1 MLTTNPALGVYDYY
15 GTFGSFNSRTDLTY
29 DVTFFWWSAWY
40 VKGSVYA
47 ACNAARSR
55 GRIPVITVQPN
66 HDPAIGTAAN
76 LLTDVAAGRYD
87 AKIRLI
93 ASEMVAYNGP
103 VIIRFAHEM
112 DLPTNATQNGGRYDW
127 AIPTQGVASPA
138 YIAAWNRAINLFRSL
153 VRQAK
158 AMWSPAGQ
166 PWCNAYYPGAVVDYV
181 GLSCYSFPSY
191 DLKFYGRV
199 RPYHELMQQKYGT
212 VYVHYKPVILAEFAA
227 AALTGYQATWVAA
240 ALTDTRI
247 YWDSLPAP
255 WPHIVGICY
264 FNAKDTGGPWV
275 PGGPIPD
282 WSINPMLFK

>member
-1 MLTTNPALGVYDYY
+1 MLTTNPALGVYDYS
-15 GTFGSFNSRTDLTY
+15 GTFGSFYSRTDLTY

-40 VKGSVYA
+40 VKGSVNA

-76 LLTDVAAGRYD
+76 LLTDVAVGRYD

-127 AIPTQGVASPA
+127 AIPAQGVASPA
-138 YIAAWNRAINLFRSL
+138 YIVAWNRGINLFRSL
-153 VRQAK
+153 VPQAK
-158 AMWSPAGQ
+158 SVWSPAGQ
-166 PWCNAYYPGAVVDYV
+166 PWCNAYYPGAGGDCV

-191 DLKFYGRV
+191 VLKFYGRV
-199 RPYHELMQQKYGT
+199 PPYHELMQQKDGA
-212 VYVHYKPVILAEFAA
+212 VYVKYKPVILEECAA
-227 AALTGYQATWVAA
+227 TPLTG
-240 ALTDTRI
+240 DE
-247 YWDSLPAP
+247 PP
-255 WPHIVGICY
+255 
-264 FNAKDTGGPWV
+264 
-275 PGGPIPD
+275 
-282 WSINPMLFK
+282 